1 MIAELKKPSDL
12 SIDVVSCES
21 GFFIMIDI
29 TKCKNQIPARF
40 RETHDYEDP
49 SDPAPVLKNKVY
61 MEDGRIPLDLAF
73 CRWMAVE
80 RKVIMMPTSLFY
92 NPSSPFRV
100 DNLVRVCICKT
111 LDHQIKAAQR
121 IIGHA

>member
-1 MIAELKKPSDL
+1 MTSQSARIKYL
-12 SIDVVSCES
+12 
-21 GFFIMIDI
+21 
-29 TKCKNQIPARF
+29 RF